1 MRRYQRQ
8 CVNELARL
16 YQSKDPLKWVWI
28 GMHLGSN
35 RMPSERERKLL
46 IRRTTKVVKQTAEN
60 LVAGMTAFAAAVR
73 GMGVSLKQMAENI
86 QANMKQE
93 ESA

>member
-1 MRRYQRQ
+1 MRRYQQQR
-8 CVNELARL
+8 VNELARL

-35 RMPSERERKLL
+35 RQPSERERKLL
-46 IRRTTKVVKQTAEN
+46 IRRTTKVMKQTAEN
-60 LVAGMTAFAAAVR
+60 LVAGMAAFAAAVR

>member
-1 MRRYQRQ
+1 MRRYQKRA
-8 CVNELARL
+8 VNELAAL
-16 YQSKDPLKWVWI
+16 YQSKDPLRWVWI

-46 IRRTTKVVKQTAEN
+46 IRRTTKVVKQTVEN
-60 LVAGMTAFAAAVR
+60 ITAGMKALASAMSSF
-73 GMGVSLKQMAENI
+73 GVSMKQISENI
-86 QANMKQE
+86 KSNMKQE